1 MKQGKEAPIIDYDAY
16 RDTIGTV
23 DESGHRKWM
32 YPKKPKGRLHTYR
45 AIVAVILLIGLFS
58 GPFLRI
64 NGEPMFLFNL
74 LERKFIIFGLTFW
87 PQDFH
92 LFALALVTFFVFII
106 LFTVAF
112 GRVWCGWACP
122 QTIFM
127 EMVFR
132 KIEYWIEGDAPKQR
146 KLSRQEWD
154 TEKISKR
161 VLKYTIFAIISFF
174 IGNLVMAYMVGT
186 DELSKIITE
195 GPSENMG
202 NFTFVLIFSGLFF
215 FVFSYLREQAC
226 IAICPYGRLQ
236 GVLLDKDSV
245 VVAYDKVRGET
256 RGRFRK
262 KEDRKATGK
271 GDCIDCSLC
280 VQVCPTGID
289 IRNGTQL
296 ECVNC
301 TACIDVCDEVM
312 DKVGYEPGLIRFAS
326 MNNIE
331 QGKTF
336 KYTPKM
342 VAYTVVLV
350 GLLGFLSFS
359 LSTRSDVEAT
369 IQRAKGTFYTMEE
382 DGNVSNLYN
391 LQVVNKTQQDFPL
404 TIKVMN
410 LENGEV
416 TIIGKELNILARDI
430 TKRPFFVKL
439 PPESL
444 DGMKTKI
451 VLGVF
456 SGDKELDKV
465 KTTFLG
471 PM

>member
-1 MKQGKEAPIIDYDAY
+1 MKTGKEAPIIDYDAY

-23 DESGHRKWM
+23 DEDGHRKWV
-32 YPKKPKGRLHTYR
+32 YPRKPKGRMHTYR
-45 AIVAVILLIGLFS
+45 AIVAVILLIGLFV

-74 LERKFIIFGLTFW
+74 LERKFIILGLTFW

-92 LFALALVTFFVFII
+92 LFALALITFMVFII

-132 KIEYWIEGDAPKQR
+132 KIEYLIEGDAPKQR
-146 KLSRQEWD
+146 KLSRQAWD
-154 TEKISKR
+154 AEKISKR
-161 VLKYTIFAIISFF
+161 SLKYTLFALISFL
-174 IGNLVMAYMVGT
+174 IGNLVMAYVVGT
-186 DELSKIITE
+186 EELSKIITE
-195 GPSENMG
+195 GPAENMG
-202 NFTFVLIFSGLFF
+202 NFTFVLIFSGIFF
-215 FVFSYLREQAC
+215 FVFAYLREQAC

-236 GVLLDKDSV
+236 GVLLDKDSI
-245 VVAYDKVRGET
+245 VVAYDNVRGEP
-256 RGRFRK
+256 RDLFRK
-262 KEDRKATGK
+262 NEDRQEANK
-271 GDCIDCSLC
+271 GDCINCSLC

-301 TACIDVCDEVM
+301 TACIDACDDVM
-312 DKVGYEPGLIRFAS
+312 DKVGFKRGLIRFAS
-326 MNNIE
+326 MNNIAL
-331 QGKTF
+331 GKKF

-342 VAYTVVLV
+342 IAYTVVLI
-350 GLLGFLSFS
+350 GLMAFLSFS

-369 IQRAKGTFYTMEE
+369 ILRAKGTFYTMPN
-382 DGNVSNLYN
+382 DSTVSNLYN
-391 LQVVNKTQQDFPL
+391 LQIVNKTQKDFPL

-410 LENGEV
+410 LENGV
-416 TIIGKELNILARDI
+416 VKMVGKELQVTARDI
-430 TKRPFFVKL
+430 TKRPFFVEL
-439 PPESL
+439 PPGSL

-456 SGDKELDKV
+456 SGDKKLDEV

>member
-1 MKQGKEAPIIDYDAY
+1 MKKGKEAPIIDYDAY
-16 RDTIGTV
+16 RDTISTV
-23 DESGHRKWM
+23 DESGHRKWLH
-32 YPKKPKGRLHTYR
+32 PKKPKGRLHIYR
-45 AIVAVILLIGLFS
+45 AIVAVILLIGLFA

-64 NGEPMFLFNL
+64 DGDPMFLFNL
-74 LERKFIIFGLTFW
+74 LERKFIILGLTFW

-146 KLSRQEWD
+146 KLSKQEWNQ
-154 TEKISKR
+154 EKISKR
-161 VLKYTIFAIISFF
+161 TLKYTLFALISFL
-174 IGNLVMAYMVGT
+174 IGNLVMAYVVGT

-195 GPSENMG
+195 GPGENMG
-202 NFTFVLIFSGLFF
+202 NFTFVLIFSGIFF

-236 GVLLDKDSV
+236 GVLLDSDSI
-245 VVAYDKVRGET
+245 VVAYDNVRGEP
-256 RGRFRK
+256 RDFFRK
-262 KEDRKATGK
+262 NENREEVNK
-271 GDCIDCSLC
+271 GDCINCSQC
-280 VQVCPTGID
+280 VHVCPTGID

-301 TACIDVCDEVM
+301 TACIDACDEVM
-312 DKVGYEPGLIRFAS
+312 VKVGYEPGLIRFAS
-326 MNNIE
+326 ANNIA
-331 QGKTF
+331 QGKKF

-342 VAYTVVLV
+342 IAYTVVLV
-350 GLLGFLSFS
+350 GLIGFLSFS

-369 IQRAKGTFYTMEE
+369 IFRAKGTFYTMTD
-382 DGNVSNLYN
+382 DGNISNLYN
-391 LQVVNKTQQDFPL
+391 LQIVNKTKNDFPL
-404 TIKVMN
+404 TIKLMN
-410 LENGEV
+410 MENGKV
-416 TIIGKELNILARDI
+416 TIIGRELNILARDI
-430 TKRPFFVKL
+430 TKRPFFVEL

-451 VLGVF
+451 RLGVY
-456 SGDKELDKV
+456 SGDKKLDDV

>member
-1 MKQGKEAPIIDYDAY
+1 MKTQKDAPAFDYDAY

-23 DESGHRKWM
+23 DESGHRKWIF
-32 YPKKPKGRLHTYR
+32 PRKPKGRLHTYR

-58 GPFLRI
+58 GPFLRM

-74 LERKFIIFGLTFW
+74 IERKFIIFGLTFW

-92 LFALALVTFFVFII
+92 LFGLAMITFFVFII

-132 KIEYWIEGDAPKQR
+132 KIEYLIEGDAPKQR
-146 KLSRQEWD
+146 KLSRQEWNA
-154 TEKISKR
+154 EKIGKR
-161 VLKYTIFAIISFF
+161 TLKYAIFIAIAFL

-195 GPSENMG
+195 GPAENMG
-202 NFTFVLIFSGLFF
+202 NFTFVLIFSGIFF
-215 FVFSYLREQAC
+215 FVFAYMREQAC

-236 GVLLDKDSV
+236 GVLLDNDSI
-245 VVAYDKVRGET
+245 VVAYDKVRGES
-256 RGRFRK
+256 RGRLRK
-262 KEDRKATGK
+262 NEDREELGK

-301 TACIDVCDEVM
+301 TACIDACDEVM

-331 QGKTF
+331 QGKAF
-336 KYTPKM
+336 RYTPKM
-342 VAYTVVLV
+342 MAYTVVLAALV
-350 GLLGFLSFS
+350 GILSFA
-359 LSTRSDVEAT
+359 LTTRSDVEAT
-369 IQRAKGTFYTMEE
+369 ILRSKGTLYTLTDSGM
-382 DGNVSNLYN
+382 VSNLYE
-391 LQVVNKTQQDFPL
+391 LQIVNKTQEEFPL
-404 TIKVMN
+404 EVKVMN
-410 LENGEV
+410 LENGKV
-416 TIIGKELNILARDI
+416 MMIGKELKILPRDI
-430 TKRPFFVKL
+430 TKRPFFVEL

-451 VLGVF
+451 ILGVF
-456 SGDKELDKV
+456 SGDKKLDEV
-465 KTTFLG
+465 KSTFLG

>member
-1 MKQGKEAPIIDYDAY
+1 MKSGKEDPIIDYEAY

-23 DESGHRKWM
+23 DESGHRKWL

-45 AIVAVILLIGLFS
+45 AIVAVILLIGLFA

-74 LERKFIIFGLTFW
+74 LERKFIILGLTFW

-146 KLSRQEWD
+146 KLSRQAWD
-154 TEKISKR
+154 TEKITKR
-161 VLKYTIFAIISFF
+161 TLKYVIFAVISFL
-174 IGNLVMAYMVGT
+174 IGNLVMAYVVGT

-195 GPSENMG
+195 GPGAHMG
-202 NFTFVLIFSGLFF
+202 NFTFVLIFSGIFF

-236 GVLLDKDSV
+236 GVLLDQDSI

-256 RGRFRK
+256 RSRLRK
-262 KEDRKATGK
+262 NEDRKEAGK

-280 VQVCPTGID
+280 VHVCPTGID

-301 TACIDVCDEVM
+301 TACIDACDEVM

-326 MNNIE
+326 MSNIL
-331 QGKTF
+331 QGKKF

-342 VAYTVVLV
+342 IAYTVVLA
-350 GLLGFLSFS
+350 GLITFLSFS

-369 IQRAKGTFYTMEE
+369 ISRSKGTLYTLTDAGM
-382 DGNVSNLYN
+382 VSNLYE
-391 LQVVNKTQQDFPL
+391 LQIVNKTQKTFPL

-410 LENGEV
+410 LENGKV
-416 TIIGKELNILARDI
+416 MMIGRELKILPRDI
-430 TKRPFFVKL
+430 TKRPFFVEL

-451 VLGVF
+451 ILGVY
-456 SGDKELDKV
+456 SGEEELDRV